1 MGSSAASV
9 GKPPVS
15 PHKRLDTSRFI
26 CQYISVPSL
35 DQASEG
41 GWFVQ
46 PLSSVGEAVFTKRLA
61 SLARIGGQRN
71 R

>member
-1 MGSSAASV
+1 MAYHTAFRTSFLPQTYNTQTDKNSHRALFTLPK
-9 GKPPVS
+9 GK
-15 PHKRLDTSRFI
+15 
-26 CQYISVPSL
+26 ISIYS
-35 DQASEG
+35 